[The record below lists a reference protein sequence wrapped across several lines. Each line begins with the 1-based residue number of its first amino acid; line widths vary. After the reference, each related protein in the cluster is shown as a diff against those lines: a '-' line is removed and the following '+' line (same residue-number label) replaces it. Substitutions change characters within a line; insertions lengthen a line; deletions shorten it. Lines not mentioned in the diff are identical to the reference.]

1 MTGETTLLDAVS
13 IARELRPVFAARA
26 ADVDATASFPEENLA
41 DLRRTGLLGVLV
53 PASAGGFG
61 AGLATVAEVAGEL
74 AAGCLSTALIWA
86 MHTQQVD
93 AVMRVGSPSLR
104 AELRPRVAGGAYL
117 ASVTTE
123 PGKGGHLLSSEA
135 ALDRAGDDV
144 QIVREA
150 PVVTGGGHADGFLVT
165 MRDSSTA
172 NRQETTLVYAD
183 RSRLELSDT
192 SGWDTLGMRGTASGG
207 LKLRGAVPP
216 SHVLGTAGKFREIAL
231 DSMIPLGHIGWAA
244 CWLGTA
250 RGALAALVRHIR
262 SPARSKDLDPRSPLV
277 AERLARIRTDLEI
290 VSAYL
295 HRVVE
300 EVARA
305 REDDRPLGTSA
316 QIHLNTLKVVAA
328 EHTYRAVNRMVQLA
342 GLGLG
347 YRRDSAIPLERHL
360 RDLRSASLNY
370 SDDRLLVAT
379 GTLTLADSDVR
390 LA

>member
-1 MTGETTLLDAVS
+1 MTGEATLLDATS
-13 IARELRPVFAARA
+13 IARELRTVFAARA
-26 ADVDATASFPEENLA
+26 AEVDATASFPEENLA
-41 DLRRTGLLGVLV
+41 DLRRAGLLGLLV
-53 PASAGGFG
+53 PATAGGIG
-61 AGLATVAEVAGEL
+61 ADLATVSAVAGEL
-74 AAGCLSTALIWA
+74 AAGCLSTALVWA

-93 AVMRVGSPSLR
+93 AVVRFGSPSLR
-104 AELRPRVAGGAYL
+104 EVLLPRVAEGAYL

-123 PGKGGHLLSSEA
+123 HGKGGHLLSSDA
-135 ALDRAGDDV
+135 ALSHSADDV
-144 QIVREA
+144 EIVRDA
-150 PVVTGGGHADGFLVT
+150 PVVTGGRHADGFLVT
-165 MRDSSTA
+165 MRDSPGA
-172 NRQETTLVYAD
+172 NQQETTLVYAN
-183 RSRLELSDT
+183 REQLELSAT

-207 LKLRGAVPP
+207 LKLRGSVPK
-216 SHVLGTAGKFREIAL
+216 SHVIGAPGRFREVAL
-231 DSMIPLGHIGWAA
+231 DSMIPLGHIGWAS

-250 RGALAALVRHIR
+250 RGALAALVGHVR
-262 SPARSKDLDPRSPLV
+262 SPRRSKDLDPRSPLV

-295 HRVVE
+295 HRVVD
-300 EVARA
+300 EVTRARA
-305 REDDRPLGTSA
+305 DGTPLGTSA

-328 EHTYRAVNRMVQLA
+328 EHTYRAVDRMVQLA

-347 YRRDSAIPLERHL
+347 YRRDSAVPLERHL